1 MGDICHLLI
10 LINYKMGEYI
20 LNIDTASTRGL
31 VMISQFDQ
39 RLSTRVNTHAFD
51 HASFLQPAIKE
62 LMDELSIEKSEI
74 RAIAVAN
81 GPGSYTGLRVG
92 LAAAKGL
99 CFAWQI
105 PLITLSSLH
114 IMAKAM
120 QATLIDTTL
129 REGKPIAF
137 VPMIDARRMEVF
149 FGMYTHFSLEAFIT
163 PNAAVIDENF
173 LENEL
178 KNYTI
183 FFSGDGADK
192 WKAICKDKSARFIPL
207 PEIDNA
213 FAALSWQGFQR
224 NYWADLAYCEPFY
237 KKEFYTPVKL

>member
-1 MGDICHLLI
+1 
-10 LINYKMGEYI
+10 MGEYI
-20 LNIDTASTRGL
+20 LHIDTASTRGL

-39 RLSTRVNTHAFD
+39 PLATRINGHAFD
-51 HASFLQPAIKE
+51 HASFLQPAVKE
-62 LMDELSIEKSEI
+62 LLDELSIEKSEI
-74 RAIAVAN
+74 KAIAVAN

-99 CFAWQI
+99 CYAWKI
-105 PLITLSSLH
+105 PLITLSSLQ

-120 QATLIDTTL
+120 QETLSGNLPND
-129 REGKPIAF
+129 GMPIAF

-149 FGMYTHFSLEAFIT
+149 FGMYVNFSLNVVINPQAI
-163 PNAAVIDENF
+163 VIDEFF

-192 WKAICKDKSARFIPL
+192 WASICLHKHARFVPL
-207 PEIDNA
+207 PDTEQA
-213 FAALSWQGFQR
+213 FATIAWQGFQR
-224 NYWADLAYCEPFY
+224 NDWADLAYTEPFY
-237 KKEFYTPVKL
+237 KKEFYTPAKIK